1 MQGNS
6 PTGALSVRWQPV
18 SLPCR
23 VAHAGTRVG
32 HSPSLSLCTS
42 PASALASAWVALPVR
57 PAMNLGSS
65 HLLPRAAM
73 SGAGCNQAQGS
84 CYPSL
89 ACLVPES
96 ASTLARGIPKPVPQ
110 ILEAAH
116 TRSSLP
122 DIHFQLRPEGPRLQ
136 ALGQSPLLWLP
147 VFPLHQLRP
156 LQLTLSAPLC

>member
-1 MQGNS
+1 M
-6 PTGALSVRWQPV
+6 PRWQPI

-23 VAHAGTRVG
+23 VAHAGTRAG

-122 DIHFQLRPEGPRLQ
+122 DTHFQLHPEGPCLQ
-136 ALGQSPLLWLP
+136 ALGQSPLLWPP
-147 VFPLHQLRP
+147 VFPAPHQLRP
-156 LQLTLSAPLC
+156 GRLSLSAPLP